1 MQSINFELS
10 RPITYANGSGAQIEC
25 SHIELVEPTGRV
37 SNTCCAIEG
46 LIQTGVMKMAEMMD
60 DDTVEQA
67 KEAAAKAKNDEVE
80 EQGEKDGEG
89 ILTIM
94 VGGGVDMNK
103 VVLHFR
109 ELFKEVALM
118 GGEKKLTSSRM
129 DGMSHKD
136 LRKMIGVYAA
146 NFILN

>member
-1 MQSINFELS
+1 MQSIDFELS
-10 RPITYANGSGAQIEC
+10 RPISYSNGSGAQIEC
-25 SHIELVEPTGRV
+25 NFIRLEEPTGRV
-37 SNTCCAIEG
+37 SSTCCAIEG
-46 LIQTGVMKMAEMMD
+46 LIQTGIMKMAGMLD

-67 KEAAAKAKNDEVE
+67 KEAAAKAKTE
-80 EQGEKDGEG
+80 EPEEGQKDGDG

-94 VGGGVDMNK
+94 VGGGVDMK
-103 VVLHFR
+103 KLVLHFR

-118 GGEKKLTSSRM
+118 GGEKKLTSARM
-129 DGMSHKD
+129 DDMIHKD